1 MVSAPAS
8 GQGKTAVTAALA
20 RIYANLRRRVQ
31 IFKCGPDF
39 LDPMILEQ
47 ASGRP
52 VFQLDLWIQGEDE
65 CRRLLWEAAEFADL
79 VLIEGV
85 MGLFDGTPSSADLAR
100 FFNIPV
106 MAVIDAGAMA
116 ETFAAVAFGLSRYQ
130 PGLPFAGVFANRTG
144 SKRHVRILRSSL
156 DASLPSARTA
166 TAASGPK
173 WLGSL
178 PRSADIALPA
188 RHLGLVQAGE
198 IADLNTRLNK
208 AAEALQWEISTT
220 DLPPEVE
227 FIRPADDQAPCSPSL
242 RGLRIG
248 IAKDAAFSFIYRAN
262 LDFLEKSGAK
272 LAFFS
277 PLRDNALPDVDSLY
291 FPGGYPEL
299 YLQALHDNSALLQG
313 IQKHHQSGRPIL
325 AECGGMLYL
334 MEKLRDTRGLELSLA
349 GIIPGKAEMRKSLAA
364 LGAQEVE
371 LPEGKLRGH
380 TFHYSELDTAL
391 TPVAFGKYPAKRDR
405 GEAVYRTGNLTASYI
420 HLYFPSNPRAISAL
434 FTGGR
439 ES

>member
-1 MVSAPAS
+1 
-8 GQGKTAVTAALA
+8 
-20 RIYANLRRRVQ
+20 
-31 IFKCGPDF
+31 
-39 LDPMILEQ
+39 
-47 ASGRP
+47 
-52 VFQLDLWIQGEDE
+52 
-65 CRRLLWEAAEFADL
+65 
-79 VLIEGV
+79 
-85 MGLFDGTPSSADLAR
+85 
-100 FFNIPV
+100 

-130 PGLPFAGVFANRTG
+130 PDLPWAGIFANRTG
-144 SKRHVRILRSSL
+144 SERHVRILRSCL

-166 TAASGPK
+166 AAAYGLK

-178 PRSADIALPA
+178 PRSAGIALPA
-188 RHLGLVQAGE
+188 RHLGLVQAEE
-198 IADLNTRLNK
+198 IDDLNIRLNK
-208 AAEALQWEISTT
+208 AAEALRREISTT

-227 FIRPADDQAPCSPSL
+227 FIRPAGDQPPCSPSL

-262 LDFLEKSGAK
+262 LDLLEKSGAK
-272 LAFFS
+272 IKFFS

-299 YLQALHDNSALLQG
+299 YLRALHDNSAILHG
-313 IQKHHQSGRPIL
+313 IRKHHQAGRPIL

-334 MEKLRDTRGLELSLA
+334 MEKLQDARGLELSLA
-349 GIIPGKAEMRKSLAA
+349 GIIPGKAAMRKNLAA

-380 TFHYSELDTAL
+380 TFHYSELDTTLA
-391 TPVAFGKYPAKRDR
+391 PVAFGKYPTKKDR
-405 GEAVYRTGNLTASYI
+405 GEAVYRKGNLTASYI
-420 HLYFPSNPRAISAL
+420 HLYFPSNPRAISGL

-439 ES
+439 YL